1 MKKYL
6 FHIAIPVV
14 ALALLTTSCSDWLDV
29 RGENIQK
36 EQDQYDTYK
45 GFRDALVGCYMTMG
59 DADIYGEKLTMT
71 DVENIADNWYCTSSY
86 ETLQPIQYE
95 LSNHQYDK
103 DEARTAIKTIYGK
116 LFTTISS
123 ANVVLKGLAEK
134 GSNIPSS
141 DTRDMIEGEALAIR
155 AFCQFDILRLFGQL
169 PQGGTKKVSL
179 PYSYTTS
186 IDDMPKY
193 YDFDAYVANLNSDIE
208 KAETLL
214 KATDPV
220 MSSTFTKL
228 NSSSSSDDDFLKYR
242 QSRLNY
248 WAVRAM
254 HARMNL
260 YIGKTQ
266 EAHDIAME
274 IINAKNSDGS
284 SVIGLTGMNNLHAG
298 YNALPGECLFYLSKY
313 DVNTYANK
321 LLIGGNSTRGTS
333 SNYLLSQEML
343 ADLFA
348 SIPNA
353 TASHNRYI
361 YLWNRN
367 CKNVSNVTMPA
378 LKKYWYDEDKASSY
392 DLMTEYQIV
401 PMLRLSEMYLIAMET
416 TTSLEEALSLYKTY
430 MTDREFTLYTPFN
443 SLDEV
448 KAEIVN
454 EYQREFIGEGQMFY
468 VYKRLNKTQMK
479 WNDNKITEND
489 YILPLPSSEYD
500 PDQKQ

>member
-193 YDFDAYVANLNSDIE
+193 YDFDAYVANLNADIE

-260 YIGKTQ
+260 YIGKTL

>member
-103 DEARTAIKTIYGK
+103 DEARTAIKAIYGK

-284 SVIGLTGMNNLHAG
+284 LVIGLTGMNNLHAG